1 MIQTTINSQ
10 YEVGLQ
16 QQILKVFHASGLK
29 LHDNLFGNK
38 VYTNYQRLALMV
50 LFVRSR
56 KALRNF
62 VSELKES
69 RWVSW
74 LGLREIPT
82 KSSLQRWIKKF
93 NLQTLRTL
101 LSQTVAKQPS
111 SLMAIDATG
120 IDSFQ
125 RSNHYEQRLKDFG
138 VRNSYNPYAKA
149 EILVDTKTKLIHD
162 FVLRVKPRHDTL
174 GAKTIFKRL
183 KQRNV
188 LILADKGYDC
198 EELHELVAS
207 LSNQFYAPVRDFKVK
222 KPKGYYRRKCV
233 QGHELYNQRNL
244 VESIIRSLKVRIRN
258 LRSKLHYMKKRE
270 FAIHIIA
277 YNLEKLSQSINNL
290 FKLLSRATIWD
301 KAHKTKHLYI
311 KINWFSMFNKIINL

>member
-1 MIQTTINSQ
+1 MIQTTIYDQ

-29 LHDNLFGNK
+29 LHDNYFGNK
-38 VYTNYQRLALMV
+38 IYNNYQRLALMV

-69 RWVSW
+69 KWVSW

-93 NLQTLRTL
+93 DLQTLRRL
-101 LSQTVAKQPS
+101 LSQTVANQQP

-125 RSNHYEQRLKDFG
+125 RSSHYEKRLKDFG
-138 VRNSYNPYAKA
+138 FRNPPSPYAKA
-149 EILVDTKTKLIHD
+149 EVLVDTDKKLVYD

-174 GAKTIFKRL
+174 GAKTMFKRL
-183 KQRNV
+183 KQKEV

-198 EELHELVAS
+198 EELHELLAS
-207 LSNQFYAPVRDFKVK
+207 SGNQFYAPVRDFKVK
-222 KPKGYYRRKCV
+222 KPKGYHRRRCM
-233 QGHELYNQRNL
+233 QGHKLYNQRNL
-244 VESIIRSLKVRIRN
+244 VESTIRSLKVRIRN

-270 FAIHIIA
+270 FAWHIIA
-277 YNLEKLSQSINNL
+277 YNLEKLSQSINAL
-290 FKLLSRATIWD
+290 FKLLNKATIWD
-301 KAHKTKHLYI
+301 KASKPIDLKRIVNFITLK
-311 KINWFSMFNKIINL
+311 